1 MTAEQIRG
9 QQLRQRQTVK
19 MNDRACHANP
29 HDVTH
34 PPLLSSSWKLG
45 PSKSR
50 LIRDTSIPPREFKL
64 RALGRATKVGTTNGK
79 LGSFAAIPVIVSVKR
94 SRFGL
99 THVGQRWN
107 WIYSVF
113 LVYYRGR
120 GVIEPR
126 IISEIFYDLTERS
139 LIFHA
144 WVWMRVYWS
153 LLGRRGDTTADKS
166 SFRRVAIRWPREK
179 SNRRPTRRI
188 DRSRLFFEESR
199 YTRRIASESGN
210 LFYEFCSTDTVLS

>member
-94 SRFGL
+94 SRFAR
-99 THVGQRWN
+99 VDA
-107 WIYSVF
+107 
-113 LVYYRGR
+113 RG
-120 GVIEPR
+120 
-126 IISEIFYDLTERS
+126 STMKL
-139 LIFHA
+139 
-144 WVWMRVYWS
+144 
-153 LLGRRGDTTADKS
+153 
-166 SFRRVAIRWPREK
+166 
-179 SNRRPTRRI
+179 
-188 DRSRLFFEESR
+188 
-199 YTRRIASESGN
+199 N
-210 LFYEFCSTDTVLS
+210 LFNFPRVLSWQGRHWTENHIRNLLRSHGAIPDISRVGMDARLLISPRSKRRHNGG